1 MWCEDGGD
9 FKVRTALKAT
19 IPQCDTT
26 IVVIP
31 ACKCP
36 SRGKQ
41 TFSHDEKSCKK
52 SQRLAKVH
60 LRLFTQPCSA
70 LYPVAS
76 YRRSSYQSVV
86 VSAMQPCGHTVIQ
99 RCELALGCW
108 PAVTA
113 SLIIFMSLVPLLH
126 SRCSCWRHLLAQS
139 MVIIHGLSDI
149 YYLFLLSCYIRPPY
163 KQIQKCH
170 IKSWA
175 LLLSFTSS
183 EC

>member
-19 IPQCDTT
+19 IPNDMT

-36 SRGKQ
+36 LGGKQ

-99 RCELALGCW
+99 RCELALGWW
-108 PAVTA
+108 PDVTA

-126 SRCSCWRHLLAQS
+126 FRCSCWRHLLASFQAF
-139 MVIIHGLSDI
+139 II
-149 YYLFLLSCYIRPPY
+149 F
-163 KQIQKCH
+163 
-170 IKSWA
+170 
-175 LLLSFTSS
+175 SFFPGT
-183 EC
+183 